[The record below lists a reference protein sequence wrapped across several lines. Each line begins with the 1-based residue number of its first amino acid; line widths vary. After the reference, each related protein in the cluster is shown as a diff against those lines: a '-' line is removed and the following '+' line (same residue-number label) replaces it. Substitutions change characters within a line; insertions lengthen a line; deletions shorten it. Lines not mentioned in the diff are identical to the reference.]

1 MLKNLFNKIW
11 QTDVNLH
18 QNFPQSGQGLQQH
31 AHWGVSCSIEELISL
46 KQQAQQ
52 IHFPYKRKS
61 RAQLSGGKLSSLRG
75 RGIDFDEVRAYQAG
89 DEIRSIDWRVTART
103 GQAHTKVYRE
113 EKEKPVYIL
122 LDLRNT
128 MFFGS
133 SRYFKSVL
141 ACHCATLL
149 AWSTVKNG
157 DRLGALVF
165 SDSAHQELKPKSGS
179 KAVLNFINIASKFSQ
194 DLLEKN
200 NSTSTPDKQTLASA
214 LQKLYQVVRP
224 GSLIY
229 LLSDFH
235 DFDEKTQQHL
245 SLLNRHNDLIAL
257 RIFDPLEKNLP
268 RSQNASDSF
277 AFTQSST
284 HRQGDLKQKE
294 ITELAAADKNIRQS
308 YHEYFSRKQDALEH
322 DLLSIGIPT
331 KNISSA
337 QEAFEQL
344 ENHKPIKVDRRLSA

>member
-1 MLKNLFNKIW
+1 MLKNLFKNIW
-11 QTDVNLH
+11 QADVNIH
-18 QNFPQSGQGLQQH
+18 SNFPRSGQGLQQH
-31 AHWGVSCSIEELISL
+31 PHWGVTCSIEELIAL

-61 RAQLSGGKLSSLRG
+61 KALLSGGKLSSLRG

-133 SRYFKSVL
+133 RRFFKSVI

-149 AWSTVKNG
+149 AWSTIKNG

-165 SDSAHQELKPKSGS
+165 SDSEHQELKPKSGT

-194 DLLEKN
+194 NLLEKK
-200 NSTSTPDKQTLASA
+200 NSSSTQTKQSLASA
-214 LQKLYQVVRP
+214 LQKLHQVVRP

-229 LLSDFH
+229 LLSDFQ
-235 DFDEKTQQHL
+235 DFDKKTQQHL
-245 SLLNRHNDLIAL
+245 SLLNRHNDLVAL

-268 RSQNASDSF
+268 QPKNSSDSF
-277 AFTQSST
+277 AFTQNNYN
-284 HRQGDLKQKE
+284 QKIDLKPKE
-294 ITELAAADKNIRQS
+294 ITELAAADKNIRQAYS
-308 YHEYFSRKQDALEH
+308 DYFSRKQDALER
-322 DLLSIGIPT
+322 DLLSIGIST

-344 ENHKPIKVDRRLSA
+344 ENQTTKKNTGRFSA